1 MEAAGRREKREVRIG
16 SLTDDYTELGKPE
29 RREGTMED
37 VCGRLIGTLASR
49 VVKETGKREM

>member
-1 MEAAGRREKREVRIG
+1 MEAAGRREKREAKIG
-16 SLTDDYTELGKPE
+16 SLTDDCTELGKPE

-49 VVKETGKREM
+49 IVKETGKREV

>member
-1 MEAAGRREKREVRIG
+1 MEAAGRREKREARIG
-16 SLTDDYTELGKPE
+16 SLTDDYTELVKPE

>member
-1 MEAAGRREKREVRIG
+1 MEAAGRREKREAKIG
-16 SLTDDYTELGKPE
+16 SLTDDCTELGKPE

-49 VVKETGKREM
+49 VVKETGKREV